1 MAHAHQPPHRSQ
13 PVRLAVV
20 TGIGSYT
27 DADAARRQAQL
38 QEAAR
43 PGTEV
48 AVFTA
53 DSGVPYVE
61 STYELHRTEVAVA
74 EKVVDLVDDGFD
86 AVMGSAFLD
95 NGLDAAREL
104 VDVPV
109 VGPAK
114 TTLYLASTLANRFA
128 IVMAAGDLGKH
139 AWARAKLAG
148 VADRVVAIPTLEVTV
163 AEFFR
168 HPDHAAD
175 RLEQVGRTAIDDRG
189 AEALVLGCGATT
201 GLAATVSDRLG
212 VPVLDP
218 GLVALKHAEMLHD
231 LGLSQSKL
239 AYPDNPRVGQLIRD
253 RARRGHRDG

>member
-1 MAHAHQPPHRSQ
+1 MK
-13 PVRLAVV
+13 LAVV

-27 DADAARRQAQL
+27 DADAGRRRAQL
-38 QEAAR
+38 QAAAR
-43 PGTEV
+43 DGTDV
-48 AVFTA
+48 DVFSA

-74 EKVVDLVDDGFD
+74 EKVVELADAGFD

-104 VDVPV
+104 VDIPV

-114 TTLYLASTLANRFA
+114 TTLYLAATLANRFA
-128 IVMAAGDLGKH
+128 IIMAAGDLGKH

-148 VADRVVAIPTLEVTV
+148 VVDRVVAIPTLEVTV

-168 HPDHAAD
+168 APERAAD
-175 RLEQVGRTAIDDRG
+175 RVAEVGRSTIEEDGAQAI
-189 AEALVLGCGATT
+189 VLGCGATT
-201 GLAATVSDRLG
+201 GLAAALTDRLG

-218 GLVALKHAEMLHD
+218 GLVALKHAEMLVD

-239 AYPDNPRVGQLIRD
+239 AYPDNPRVGKLIRE
-253 RARRGHRDG
+253 